1 MLHSHTF
8 ETANVYKSQS
18 HFSFR
23 FRLKIDQYFQFISN
37 FEMFDVKTKYE
48 KNNSTELPSFVCPV
62 IYNLTFF
69 LVVHPIFSIEWEK
82 AKICCWTVDIYR
94 PLK

>member
-48 KNNSTELPSFVCPV
+48 KYNSTELPSFVCPV
-62 IYNLTFF
+62 IYNITFF
-69 LVVHPIFSIEWEK
+69 FSWCTLFFPLNGKKQKFVVELLVY
-82 AKICCWTVDIYR
+82 TDI
-94 PLK
+94 